1 MTEYL
6 ILQDIEILPIF
17 FRIDQYF
24 AFIVNSIDISASH
37 KFIVYKIAE
46 VCLEPFQ
53 KCGKVC
59 PNLKSKFNDFY
70 VKVKPSTL
78 KIKCPNIEQSRYILV

>member
-6 ILQDIEILPIF
+6 ILQDIEVLPIF

-37 KFIVYKIAE
+37 KFIVQNCRNMFRAISEMWAK
-46 VCLEPFQ
+46 
-53 KCGKVC
+53 C
-59 PNLKSKFNDFY
+59 PNLQSKFNDFY
-70 VKVKPSTL
+70 VKVKPATL
-78 KIKCPNIEQSRYILV
+78 KIQCPNIEQSRYILA